1 MIETLFAV
9 LSSAAG
15 GGILGLAGTAFKT
28 WQERKDRESQ
38 RDHDLKM
45 RELDQADMRLEAEL
59 LLKQTA
65 TETQGQLALAQTE
78 ADAERDVA
86 AAHLQAAS
94 YKQDKATYSKVDKLS
109 GWWGAFW
116 QGMLAL
122 VDMVRGFMRPAIT
135 LYLLVICSVIAWEL
149 YDLVEAME
157 TLLPTQAWPLFQ
169 QVVNAIIFLCTTSV
183 TWWFGSRP
191 NQQRAA
197 T

>member
-1 MIETLFAV
+1 
-9 LSSAAG
+9 
-15 GGILGLAGTAFKT
+15 
-28 WQERKDRESQ
+28 
-38 RDHDLKM
+38 M
-45 RELDQADMRLEAEL
+45 RELDQADMRLEADL
-59 LLKQTA
+59 LLKQTE
-65 TETQGQLALAQTE
+65 TETQGQLALAQVE
-78 ADAERDVA
+78 ADAARDVMA
-86 AAHLQAAS
+86 GQVQAAS
-94 YKQDKATYSKVDKLS
+94 YKQDKATYAKIHQLS